1 MTFVIA
7 EGRYRIAGGEG
18 RLLESEQGL
27 LRPSSACPRLQNDWT
42 EPNWQS
48 ALSAPKNSCKRVKP
62 PEALEEYLLVLRDD
76 PENDIVR
83 QLAADLCLS
92 LSRNA
97 DAVRLLGEL
106 FEKQVGAGDATRAS
120 LTYKKLARHG
130 NPTWQQKFRF
140 GQLLEGSN
148 KKLAVGTYEAA
159 LQDLLKI
166 GKKQESA
173 EILDRIVA
181 IEPTQANLL
190 RVAELAS
197 ELGNRKAS
205 AGAFQRIAILIEAEG
220 GEVAQWYERAYQED
234 SSDQSIALAYG
245 KSLLSQGQVGAAI
258 FILEPQLN
266 SGQVTPA
273 LRETY
278 ADALVAAGRFGEAE
292 PLVWQLFEQ
301 NPARVQQVIG
311 LIGNFLDAEQ
321 DAAAVELARKLE
333 QFQRRRGERRQ
344 FIAIMEDITG
354 AHRASS
360 EILEFLSEL
369 YNSSNR
375 ENDYCQTLLK
385 LFDLYCSTADFAK
398 AAECLDRA
406 AEVDPYEPGH
416 LKRLEM
422 LRGKVDDS
430 RFKVIASRFSSAA
443 KAPEERVQAEGPTL
457 GAGTLQDLM
466 LQAEILVQYGMRTKA
481 VERLQRIQELFPRE
495 EERNEDLQRLYLAAG
510 VTPRYAGSA
519 PLPPAAPSAAPV
531 APSAPAVAAPD
542 PAADVRSFT
551 RVAEITRKLYHQG
564 TAPAVLSTAVK
575 EIGAH
580 WEASRCIAAMGKPGL
595 SPTAMDEFCA
605 EGFKKSSV
613 GALGELV
620 ACLQQAVEGHEP
632 LAIQE
637 AAKDPA
643 LQSVKKIVNE
653 LGATSILAVPLS
665 DGPDTVGLLVVIHS
679 RPRTWQQSDMV
690 VLKTLTE
697 QMVIALNNAG
707 LRRLVKNLSVTDEK
721 SGLLKRASYIDLLL
735 AESKRAIQNASSL
748 SVVLLQFGKS
758 SALIKEYG
766 EAEVQAMIE
775 RAGQLFAA
783 NIRSNDLAFRYDT
796 STIAIL
802 LGETAEKEAIMAIEK
817 LRKIVSDLKLPAKD
831 GVAQPAQFSAGVAE
845 AVIRNEYDP
854 VDVVTE
860 IINRVEQALGQ
871 AIAQGSGKVVAL
883 GPVALTTSAVA

>member
-1 MTFVIA
+1 MPEITRRLDRA
-7 EGRYRIAGGEG
+7 ELGKRIERAEK
-18 RLLESEQGL
+18 LLQKGKT
-27 LRPSSACPRLQNDWT
+27 A
-42 EPNWQS
+42 
-48 ALSAPKNSCKRVKP
+48 
-62 PEALEEYLLVLRDD
+62 EALEEYLLVLRDD
-76 PENDIVR
+76 PENDVIR

-92 LSRNA
+92 LSRNG

-106 FEKQVGAGDATRAS
+106 FERQVGAGDATRAS
-120 LTYKKLARHG
+120 LTYKKLVRHG

-159 LQDLLKI
+159 LQDLGRL

-173 EILDRIVA
+173 EILDRVVA
-181 IEPTQANLL
+181 LEPTQANLL

-197 ELGNRKAS
+197 ELGNRQA
-205 AGAFQRIAILIEAEG
+205 AAAAFQKIALLVASEG

-234 SSDQSIALAYG
+234 SSDPSIALSYG
-245 KSLLSQGQVGAAI
+245 KSLLTQGQVGAAI
-258 FILEPQLN
+258 FILEPQVN
-266 SGQVTPA
+266 AGNATPA

-278 ADALVAAGRFGEAE
+278 ADALVAAGRFAEAE
-292 PLVWQLFEQ
+292 PLVWDLFEK
-301 NPARVQQVIG
+301 NPSRVQQVIG
-311 LIGNFLDAEQ
+311 LIGNLLDGQLDTE
-321 DAAAVELARKLE
+321 AVALARKLE

-344 FIAIMEDITG
+344 FIAIMEDITAG
-354 AHRASS
+354 HRASPQM
-360 EILEFLSEL
+360 LEFLSEL

-385 LFDLYCSTADFAK
+385 LFDLYVSTSEFPK

-422 LRGKVDDS
+422 VKGKIDDS
-430 RFKVIASRFSSAA
+430 RYKVIASRFNSAA
-443 KAPEERVQAEGPTL
+443 KPAEEPVATDTPTL

-466 LQAEILVQYGMRTKA
+466 LQAEILVQYGMRNKA

-510 VTPRYAGSA
+510 VTPRYSGTA
-519 PLPPAAPSAAPV
+519 PLPPAASPSAPVPVAAAPV
-531 APSAPAVAAPD
+531 APAASAPD

-551 RVAEITRKLYHQG
+551 KVAEITRKLYHQG

-580 WEASRCIAAMGKPGL
+580 WEATRCIAAMGKAGL
-595 SPTAMDEFCA
+595 SPSAIDEYCT
-605 EGFKKSSV
+605 EGYKKA
-613 GALGELV
+613 GAAAIGELI
-620 ACLQQAVEGHEP
+620 ACLHQAVEGHDP
-632 LAIQE
+632 LVIQDAPQAAALQ
-637 AAKDPA
+637 AAKKVVTDLNA
-643 LQSVKKIVNE
+643 S
-653 LGATSILAVPLS
+653 SILAVPLS
-665 DGPDTVGLLVVIHS
+665 DGEEIVGILVLIHNRS
-679 RPRTWQQSDMV
+679 RVWQQSDMV
-690 VLKTLTE
+690 VLKTLSE

-721 SGLLKRASYIDLLL
+721 SGLLKRASYLDLLL

-748 SVVLLQFGKS
+748 SVVLLQFGKG

-775 RAGQLFAA
+775 RAGQLFSA

-802 LGETAEKEAIMAIEK
+802 LGETAEKEAMLAIEK
-817 LRKIVSDLKLPAKD
+817 LRKIVSEVRLPAKD
-831 GVAQPAQFSAGVAE
+831 GAQGQPAQFSAGVAE
-845 AVIRNEYDP
+845 AVIRTEYDP

-860 IINRVEQALGQ
+860 VINRVEHALTQAMT
-871 AIAQGSGKVVAL
+871 QGLGKVVAL
-883 GPVALTTSAVA
+883 NPAALAAGAVA

>member
-1 MTFVIA
+1 MPEITKRLDRA
-7 EGRYRIAGGEG
+7 ELA
-18 RLLESEQGL
+18 
-27 LRPSSACPRLQNDWT
+27 
-42 EPNWQS
+42 
-48 ALSAPKNSCKRVKP
+48 KRVERAEKLLQKGKTA
-62 PEALEEYLLVLRDD
+62 EALEEYLLVLKDD
-76 PENDIVR
+76 PESDVVR

-97 DAVRLLGEL
+97 DAVKLLGDL
-106 FEKQVGAGDATRAS
+106 FERQVGTGDATRAS

-159 LQDLLKI
+159 LLDLVKL
-166 GKKQESA
+166 GKKQETA

-197 ELGNRKAS
+197 ELGNRKVA
-205 AGAFQRIAILIEAEG
+205 ATAFQRIAQAAEAEDG
-220 GEVAQWYERAYQED
+220 DVAQWYERAYQED
-234 SSDQSIALAYG
+234 STDQSIALAYG

-278 ADALVAAGRFGEAE
+278 ADALVAAGRFAEAE
-292 PLVWQLFEQ
+292 PLAWQLFEQ
-301 NPARVQQVIG
+301 NPSRVQQVIG
-311 LIGNFLDAEQ
+311 LIGSFLDNQ
-321 DAAAVELARKLE
+321 QDDAAVGLARKLE

-344 FIAIMEDITG
+344 FIAIMEDIT
-354 AHRASS
+354 ASHRASP

-385 LFDLYCSTADFAK
+385 LFDLYVGTSEFAK

-422 LRGKVDDS
+422 LKGKVDDS
-430 RFKVIASRFSSAA
+430 RYKVIASRFSSAA
-443 KAPEERVQAEGPTL
+443 KAPEEQAHVEGPTL
-457 GAGTLQDLM
+457 GASTLQDLM
-466 LQAEILVQYGMRTKA
+466 LQAEILVQYGMRSKA

-495 EERNEDLQRLYLAAG
+495 EERNEDLQRLYLSAG

-519 PLPPAAPSAAPV
+519 PLPPAAVIAP
-531 APSAPAVAAPD
+531 PSAPAPAAPAPD

-575 EIGAH
+575 EIGGH
-580 WEASRCIAAMGKPGL
+580 WEVTRCIAAMGKPGL
-595 SPTAMDEFCA
+595 PTSAMDEFCA
-605 EGFKKSSV
+605 EGYKKASPS
-613 GALGELV
+613 AIAELV
-620 ACLQQAVEGHEP
+620 TCLQKEIEGSEP

-637 AAKDPA
+637 AQKAPVLQNAKKVVA
-643 LQSVKKIVNE
+643 E
-653 LGATSILAVPLS
+653 FGASTILAVPLS
-665 DGPDTVGLLVVIHS
+665 DGEETVGILVLVHNRGRI
-679 RPRTWQQSDMV
+679 WQQSDLV
-690 VLKTLTE
+690 VLKTLAD

-735 AESKRAIQNASSL
+735 AESKRATQNASSL
-748 SVVLLQFGKS
+748 SVVLLQFGKG
-758 SALIKEYG
+758 SALVKEYG

-802 LGETAEKEAIMAIEK
+802 LGETAEKEAMLAIEK
-817 LRKIVSDLKLPAKD
+817 LRKIVAELRLPAKD
-831 GVAQPAQFSAGVAE
+831 EAAAQPAQFSAGVAE
-845 AVIRNEYDP
+845 AVIKTEYDP

-860 IINRVEQALGQ
+860 VINRVEHALAQAM
-871 AIAQGSGKVVAL
+871 AQGLGRVVAA
-883 GPVALTTSAVA
+883 GPAALAAGAVA